1 MSSFNELISRTGAEA
16 LIPAEHAANII
27 HGITEDSAVLRLAR
41 RLPNMSSKML
51 KMPVL
56 SSLPMAYFVEG
67 DNGLKQT
74 SKAEWTDKTITAE
87 EIAVIVPVP
96 DAVLADADYDIW
108 AMFQPLVS
116 QAFGKVIDNAILHG
130 IDKPDSWPEGIVTT
144 ATARGNALT
153 ATSDGYADLMEKG
166 GLISKV
172 EENGYLVSGYLGSM
186 PSRAYLRGVRDDSG
200 QPIFRAGMSAGSAY
214 LLDGQP
220 ILFPQ
225 NGSMNPAAG
234 KPLLIG
240 GDWNQLVYS
249 IRQDLT
255 VTRSNQAVITDQ
267 DGKVVFNLYQQDMS
281 ALRFVMRLGWQ
292 LPAPVNALGV
302 ENPFPFAVLNSAA
315 T

>member
-1 MSSFNELISRTGAEA
+1 MSSFNELISRSDAEA

-41 RLPNMSSKML
+41 RLPNMSSRML

-67 DNGLKQT
+67 DSGLKQT
-74 SKAEWTDKTITAE
+74 SKAEWSDKTITAE

-108 AMFQPLVS
+108 ALFQPLVS

-130 IDKPDSWPEGIVTT
+130 IDKPESWPEGIVP
-144 ATARGNALT
+144 AAKEKGNSLT
-153 ATSDGYADLMEKG
+153 VSSDGYADLMEKG
-166 GLISKV
+166 GLISMV

-200 QPIFRAGMSAGSAY
+200 QPIFRAGMTESSAY

-225 NGSMNPAAG
+225 NGCMSAAAG
-234 KPLLIG
+234 EPLLIG
-240 GDWNQLVYS
+240 GDWSQLVYS

-255 VTRSNQAVITDQ
+255 VTRSNQAVITDAE
-267 DGKVVFNLYQQDMS
+267 GKVVFNLYQQDMS

-302 ENPFPFAVLNSAA
+302 ENPFPFAVLNSAS
-315 T
+315 

>member
-67 DNGLKQT
+67 DSGLKQT
-74 SKAEWTDKTITAE
+74 TKAEWTDKTITAE

-96 DAVLADADYDIW
+96 DAVLADADYDVW
-108 AMFQPLVS
+108 ALFQPLVS

-130 IDKPDSWPEGIVTT
+130 IDKPDSWPEGIVPT
-144 ATARGNALT
+144 AVEKGNALT
-153 ATSDGYADLMEKG
+153 VTSDGYADLMEKG
-166 GLISKV
+166 GLISMV

-225 NGSMNPAAG
+225 NGSMSPAAG

-255 VTRSNQAVITDQ
+255 VTRSNQAVITDEN
-267 DGKVVFNLYQQDMS
+267 GKVVFNLYQQDMS

-315 T
+315 N